1 MTTYFKP
8 YYIIHCIITQCINT
22 IIKVLFAV
30 VKMEG
35 QDIKGLMEAYS
46 HIYSEPE
53 LLEEEVEVEEVDM
66 ELEED
71 SEVLDEQGNRRR
83 PSQETINRNRSALA
97 NTLLYGNPEGRRN
110 RVTTPRQRR
119 GSGARNRS
127 SSSSSSRPVA
137 NLPAD
142 YKKTE
147 LAAGAAAEKSRPG
160 AGLPVSGGGNQGS
173 NRPAPRPSS
182 APASKP
188 AAAAPAKDRMASA
201 SKEDRMA
208 AWAKANPKLAAAKAE
223 RDRTRGTSST
233 TNPLMK
239 DMKSRLPAAAP
250 KKTGGEAAAASKTGP
265 KFNANAPKLNVASAP
280 SGAATAGAAKA
291 AASKTAPKFNPSAPK
306 IDLKSKTAPAKAA
319 GTKFNPNAPKIL
331 NQDVDIFDI
340 IKGHLLDEG
349 FAETEEAAMAI
360 MANMSEEWRQDIIEF
375 FGPKTVTP
383 KDSPSGTK
391 SVQVGKKYPAQLNG
405 RMVNVQYD
413 KSGNK
418 STKPMTGM
426 ERGIQAL
433 KMRNTGHSSMS
444 PRP

>member
-22 IIKVLFAV
+22 TIKVLFAL

-53 LLEEEVEVEEVDM
+53 SLNEEVETEEVNI
-66 ELEED
+66 EVEED
-71 SEVLDEQGNRRR
+71 SEVLDENRQNRARAARAARERARAEEDRAYRAGGGDAKMRQGPQGSRRR
-83 PSQETINRNRSALA
+83 FGGVVRRADVIAQ
-97 NTLLYGNPEGRRN
+97 GRK
-110 RVTTPRQRR
+110 
-119 GSGARNRS
+119 
-127 SSSSSSRPVA
+127 
-137 NLPAD
+137 NLEA
-142 YKKTE
+142 K
-147 LAAGAAAEKSRPG
+147 AAADKAATPTPPPTPAARPTP
-160 AGLPVSGGGNQGS
+160 APAARPSAAPAA
-173 NRPAPRPSS
+173 RPA
-182 APASKP
+182 ATP
-188 AAAAPAKDRMASA
+188 AAKTPAAPAKDNMAGA

-223 RDRTRGTSST
+223 RDRTRGTSSS
-233 TNPLMK
+233 TNPQMQ
-239 DMKSRLPAAAP
+239 DMKSRMPAAAP
-250 KKTGGEAAAASKTGP
+250 KKTGGEAAAASTSGP
-265 KFNANAPKLNVASAP
+265 KFNANAPKLNVASRP
-280 SGAATAGAAKA
+280 SGASTAGGAKA

-349 FAETEEAAMAI
+349 FAETEEAAMVI

-383 KDSPSGTK
+383 KDSPTGTK
-391 SVQVGKKYPAQLNG
+391 SVQVGKKYPARLNG
-405 RMVNVQYD
+405 QMVNVQYD

-418 STKPMTGM
+418 STKPMTSM

-433 KMRNTGHSSMS
+433 KMRNTGHSSMN

>member
-22 IIKVLFAV
+22 TIKVLFAL

-53 LLEEEVEVEEVDM
+53 SLNEEVETEEVNM
-66 ELEED
+66 EVEED
-71 SEVLDEQGNRRR
+71 SEVLDEGSRNRFRKRDPEQIAANRRGFV
-83 PSQETINRNRSALA
+83 NRI
-97 NTLLYGNPEGRRN
+97 LYGNPEGRR
-110 RVTTPRQRR
+110 PRTGGGQGNR
-119 GSGARNRS
+119 GSRRRNRRS
-127 SSSSSSRPVA
+127 SSTTPTPPPFKGPGGDPSGSGSGQAQQRPPTPTA
-137 NLPAD
+137 TPSP
-142 YKKTE
+142 T
-147 LAAGAAAEKSRPG
+147 
-160 AGLPVSGGGNQGS
+160 
-173 NRPAPRPSS
+173 PRSS
-182 APASKP
+182 APAAKTP
-188 AAAAPAKDRMASA
+188 AAAPSKPVVKQTGDKSKD
-201 SKEDRMA
+201 MA

-223 RDRTRGTSST
+223 RDRTRGTSSS

-239 DMKSRLPAAAP
+239 DMKSRMPAAAP
-250 KKTGGEAAAASKTGP
+250 KKTGGEAAAASTSGP
-265 KFNANAPKLNVASAP
+265 KFNANAPKLNVASRP
-280 SGAATAGAAKA
+280 SGASTAGGAKA

-349 FAETEEAAMAI
+349 FAETEQAAITI

-375 FGPKTVTP
+375 FGPKTVAP

-391 SVQVGKKYPAQLNG
+391 SVQVGKKYPARLNG
-405 RMVNVQYD
+405 QMVNVQYD

-433 KMRNTGHSSMS
+433 KMRNTGHSSMN

>member
-1 MTTYFKP
+1 
-8 YYIIHCIITQCINT
+8 
-22 IIKVLFAV
+22 
-30 VKMEG
+30 MEG

-53 LLEEEVEVEEVDM
+53 ALNEEVETEEVNM
-66 ELEED
+66 EVEED
-71 SEVLDEQGNRRR
+71 SEVLDEQGRTRNRTSPEQVAANRRAL
-83 PSQETINRNRSALA
+83 RNR
-97 NTLLYGNPEGRRN
+97 LLYGNPEGRR
-110 RVTTPRQRR
+110 PRTGGGQGNR
-119 GSGARNRS
+119 GSRTRNRRS
-127 SSSSSSRPVA
+127 SSTPTPPPFKGPGGDPSGSGRGQAQQRPPTPTPPSA
-137 NLPAD
+137 APA
-142 YKKTE
+142 
-147 LAAGAAAEKSRPG
+147 S
-160 AGLPVSGGGNQGS
+160 
-173 NRPAPRPSS
+173 RPSS
-182 APASKP
+182 APAAKTPTKP
-188 AAAAPAKDRMASA
+188 TGAADPRNAGYVKDRAAISTAKTPEAKAAATKKAEKTGMD
-201 SKEDRMA
+201 

-233 TNPLMK
+233 TNPLMQ
-239 DMKSRLPAAAP
+239 DMKSRMPAAAP

-265 KFNANAPKLNVASAP
+265 KFNANAPKLNVASTP
-280 SGAATAGAAKA
+280 SGAATAGGAKA

-306 IDLKSKTAPAKAA
+306 IDLKSKTPPAKAA

-349 FAETEEAAMAI
+349 FAETEEAAMVI

-375 FGPKTVTP
+375 WGPKTVTP